1 MKMAVTVKIEI
12 TADTPEEALAA
23 ARDIGASRVP
33 TEQVNGYPP
42 NVEAPKA
49 APPLTD
55 AELGQAQANV
65 AQALARA
72 LLTVAQ
78 VPDINSIES
87 TEDAANFAA
96 ALRSLHR
103 AGKEADNVLSRYAGE
118 WTVPAINTNPAVT
131 YADIIKAAAK
141 AAQVEASRM
150 PDTEPH
156 NNS

>member
-1 MKMAVTVKIEI
+1 MAVTVKIEI
-12 TADTPEEALAA
+12 TADDPHSALVA
-23 ARDIGASRVP
+23 ARGIGAPRVP
-33 TEQVNGYPP
+33 TEQARDYPP
-42 NVEAPKA
+42 NVKA
-49 APPLTD
+49 ATPATLLTD

-65 AQALARA
+65 AEFLGCA

-78 VPDINSIES
+78 VPDITSIES

-103 AGKEADNVLSRYAGE
+103 AAKEADKVLSRYVGE
-118 WTVPAINTNPAVT
+118 WTAPALNTNPAVT

-150 PDTEPH
+150 PDAEPH
-156 NNS
+156 SNS